1 MDKDFSLAPIAF
13 FAYKRPFHTRKT
25 LESLIRNDLAAK
37 SKELIKHNPIGFF
50 GCHSAWR
57 IDRLIPIIEDLNVD
71 DAHLYFN
78 ITTVGENFGN
88 HKDNEDV
95 YFWQCQGISKW
106 IIEDKE
112 YILEPGDL
120 IIVPAG
126 VYHNVKALTPRAGVS
141 MSKGEKVIK

>member
-1 MDKDFSLAPIAF
+1 MASVELHKNYCDNVLSWNEIFLNF
-13 FAYKRPFHTRKT
+13 
-25 LESLIRNDLAAK
+25 DLAAK

-50 GCHSAWR
+50 VCHSAWR
-57 IDRLIPIIEDLNVD
+57 IDRLKPIMEDLNVD

-106 IIEDKE
+106 VIEDKE

>member
-1 MDKDFSLAPIAF
+1 MASVELHKNYCDNVLSCNEIFLNF
-13 FAYKRPFHTRKT
+13 
-25 LESLIRNDLAAK
+25 DLAAK

-50 GCHSAWR
+50 VCHSAWR
-57 IDRLIPIIEDLNVD
+57 IDRLKPIMEDLNVD

>member
-1 MDKDFSLAPIAF
+1 MAGVELHKNYYDNVLTWNEIFLNF
-13 FAYKRPFHTRKT
+13 
-25 LESLIRNDLAAK
+25 DLASK

-50 GCHSAWR
+50 VSHSAWR
-57 IDRLIPIIEDLNVD
+57 IERLKPIMKDLEVD

-78 ITTVGENFGN
+78 ITTVGDNFGN
-88 HKDNEDV
+88 HKDDEDV
-95 YFWQCQGISKW
+95 YFWQCQGLSKW
-106 IIEDKE
+106 LIENKE

-141 MSKGEKVIK
+141 MSKGKKVIND